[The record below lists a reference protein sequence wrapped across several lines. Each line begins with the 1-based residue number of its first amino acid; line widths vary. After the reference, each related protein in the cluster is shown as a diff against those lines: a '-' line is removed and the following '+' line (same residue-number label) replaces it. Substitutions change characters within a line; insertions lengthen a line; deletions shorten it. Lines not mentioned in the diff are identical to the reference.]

1 MSYKTMRSQTGM
13 MERAAMDYRKKGGGN
28 IMSWKKLIALG
39 LTTGLVCY
47 IVLEGAIEQCKD
59 SKILEVKTNEKH
71 NKPS

>member
-1 MSYKTMRSQTGM
+1 
-13 MERAAMDYRKKGGGN
+13 MERAAMDYRKKRGISCRG
-28 IMSWKKLIALG
+28 KKLIALG

>member
-1 MSYKTMRSQTGM
+1 
-13 MERAAMDYRKKGGGN
+13 
-28 IMSWKKLIALG
+28 MSWKKLISLG